1 MATQMQL
8 ELILAGNCIARLATR
23 VNTKGKLFLYP
34 RCLKY

>member
-23 VNTKGKLFLYP
+23 VNTKRPL
-34 RCLKY
+34 CLKY